1 MSKQPLI
8 LMDTDPPSVRVA
20 PSSHMLMCSPAEL
33 LPLLTGMALDPY
45 IDNARDNAR
54 EKGDARNIPM
64 KDGSIVHEGFV
75 AKFLDDGSAAMI
87 EVEDKP
93 KVKRRSAWTTNSR
106 GESPSKFNNLH
117 GLPGLKVKTA
127 TVKVIDDESISISS
141 EDDGWRVS
149 AKKKTLAGGLV
160 ANMVGIRFRNT
171 IPPSD
176 PEYGLW
182 SSHNFTKADIL
193 NTTASDDDKLFDNLS
208 FAPHAQAWVADPEG
222 KNAGQF

>member
-141 EDDGWRVS
+141 EDDGWREEDLGRGPGSQHGGYQVPKCMKINKLKQYLG
-149 AKKKTLAGGLV
+149 AQKKRLDEEKEQDVRRNARSGDPVV
-160 ANMVGIRFRNT
+160 A
-171 IPPSD
+171 
-176 PEYGLW
+176 
-182 SSHNFTKADIL
+182 
-193 NTTASDDDKLFDNLS
+193 TALRG
-208 FAPHAQAWVADPEG
+208 EMR
-222 KNAGQF
+222 